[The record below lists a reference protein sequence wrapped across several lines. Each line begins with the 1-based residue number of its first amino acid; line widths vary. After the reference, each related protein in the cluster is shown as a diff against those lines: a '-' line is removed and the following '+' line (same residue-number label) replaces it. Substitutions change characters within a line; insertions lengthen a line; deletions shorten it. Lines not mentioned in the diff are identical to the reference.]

1 MNRMHILAFDP
12 MSLILPDLGLLFW
25 MTLIFLLFWFLMGK
39 FAFKPIVK
47 AIKDR
52 EQSIDDALS
61 AADKAKNEM
70 QQLQSDNA
78 ALLKEAREES
88 AKILKEAKEI
98 KESVIAEAH
107 SKAKDE
113 AAKIVASAKVE
124 IDAQKKAALAEVK
137 NEVSKLSL
145 EIAQKVLGR
154 ELDAAKDQ
162 QSYINSLVDKMN

>member
-1 MNRMHILAFDP
+1 MILAFDP
-12 MSLILPDLGLLFW
+12 MSLLTPDLGLAFW
-25 MTLIFLLFWFLMGK
+25 TTLVFLTFWFLVGK
-39 FAFKPIVK
+39 FALKPIAK

-52 EQSIDDALS
+52 EQTITDALS
-61 AADKAKNEM
+61 AADKAKTEM

-78 ALLKEAREES
+78 ALLKEAREEG
-88 AKILKEAKEI
+88 AKILKEAKDL
-98 KESVIAEAH
+98 KESIVSEAH
-107 SKAKDE
+107 VSAKEE

-137 NEVSKLSL
+137 SEVSKLSL

-162 QSYINSLVDKMN
+162 QTYINSLVDKMN

>member
-1 MNRMHILAFDP
+1 MLLGFDP
-12 MSLILPDLGLLFW
+12 MSLLTPDLGLVFW
-25 MTLIFLLFWFLMGK
+25 TTLVFLVFWLLVGK
-39 FAFKPIVK
+39 FAVKPIAK

-52 EQSIDDALS
+52 EHTISDAL
-61 AADKAKNEM
+61 AAAEKAKQDM

-88 AKILKEAKEI
+88 ARILKEAKEV
-98 KESVIAEAH
+98 KEAVIAEAH
-107 SKAKDE
+107 TKAKDE

-137 NEVSKLSL
+137 AEVSKLSL

-154 ELDAAKDQ
+154 ELDTTKEHQ
-162 QSYINSLVDKMN
+162 TYINSLVDKMN

>member
-1 MNRMHILAFDP
+1 MHILAFDP

-154 ELDAAKDQ
+154 ELDATKDQ

>member
-162 QSYINSLVDKMN
+162 QTYINSLVDKMN

>member
-1 MNRMHILAFDP
+1 MHMLAFDA

-52 EQSIDDALS
+52 ERSIDDALS
-61 AADKAKNEM
+61 AADKAKSEM

-88 AKILKEAKEI
+88 ARILKEAKEV

-107 SKAKDE
+107 NKAKEE

-154 ELDAAKDQ
+154 ELDSAKDQ
-162 QSYINSLVDKMN
+162 QSYINSLVDKLN